1 MPSTTDFTLN
11 VIVGGVPLPEY
22 VGADGRHYVESPLT
36 TPVSYKV
43 ETTEVT
49 AHGDSETQKWP
60 VTPYQVIARDFARAL
75 VMGL

>member
-11 VIVGGVPLPEY
+11 VLVGGVPLPEY

-43 ETTEVT
+43 ETTEFT
-49 AHGDSETQKWP
+49 SHGDAETQKWP
-60 VTPYQVIARDFARAL
+60 VTPYQVR
-75 VMGL
+75 